1 MGAKFARAH
10 SETKRGRGMR
20 GNIYRSG
27 RRRSGRRR
35 TGSVLLVLGATLAFG
50 LAVVLA
56 SASSALA
63 KSTAVQAWSWVH
75 VQARGAAPSHSTL
88 KLGPA
93 VIARAAGHKIA

>member
-1 MGAKFARAH
+1 
-10 SETKRGRGMR
+10 MR
-20 GNIYRSG
+20 GNIY
-27 RRRSGRRR
+27 RSGRRR

-56 SASSALA
+56 SASNALA
-63 KSTAVQAWSWVH
+63 KSTAVQTRSWVH
-75 VQARGAAPSHSTL
+75 VQARGAAPSHSPTL

>member
-1 MGAKFARAH
+1 
-10 SETKRGRGMR
+10 MR
-20 GNIYRSG
+20 GNIY
-27 RRRSGRRR
+27 RSGRRR
-35 TGSVLLVLGATLAFG
+35 TGSVLLVVGATLAFG

-63 KSTAVQAWSWVH
+63 KSTAVHARSWVH
-75 VQARGAAPSHSTL
+75 VQARGAAPSHPSTV